1 MVCRETWSLSANT
14 TMHGEQSITDYF
26 SLKRR
31 KPIPSLTGGQHSK
44 IVSDGML
51 RKHILLQHVNV
62 SDERKGRETTNDGYW
77 QDVCL
82 FVHFDLRI
90 IVWLGVLLPRL
101 APLLS

>member
-14 TMHGEQSITDYF
+14 TMHGEQSITDSF

-62 SDERKGRETTNDGYW
+62 SEERKDVKLRMTAIGRTYAYSFI
-77 QDVCL
+77 L
-82 FVHFDLRI
+82 I
-90 IVWLGVLLPRL
+90 
-101 APLLS
+101 